1 MGERRDDNPERTA
14 VDEAATADDRPSRAR
29 GDDAAPAS
37 RPNWYE
43 RRSSERYDVTWS
55 VDCET
60 EETFLYAAITN
71 ISELGIFVRTTDPL
85 PIGTS
90 LTLRFVPPNSGDS
103 FVLEGTVQWINL
115 VRPLHDN
122 PNPGMGVRF
131 VRITAAE
138 RERLVE
144 TIRTIAYL
152 RENAGPGPASN

>member
-1 MGERRDDNPERTA
+1 MGERHGSDPEREA
-14 VDEAATADDRPSRAR
+14 VDEAATADKPPSSTRGDEAPAPSRPS
-29 GDDAAPAS
+29 
-37 RPNWYE
+37 WFE
-43 RRSSERYDVTWS
+43 RRSSERFDVTWS

-60 EETFLYAAITN
+60 EDTFLYAAITN

-85 PIGTS
+85 PVGTS
-90 LTLRFVPPNSGDS
+90 LTLRFAPPNSGDS
-103 FVLEGTVQWINL
+103 FVLEGTVQWINA

-138 RERLVE
+138 RERLVD

-152 RENAGPGPASN
+152 REGAGPPSN

>member
-1 MGERRDDNPERTA
+1 MGERHGSDPERGA
-14 VDEAATADDRPSRAR
+14 VDEAAAADKPPSSTR
-29 GDDAAPAS
+29 GDDVAPTSS
-37 RPNWYE
+37 RRWFE

-71 ISELGIFVRTTDPL
+71 ISELGIFVRTTEPL
-85 PIGTS
+85 PVGTS
-90 LTLRFVPPNSGDS
+90 LTLRFASPNSGEP
-103 FVLEGTVQWINL
+103 FVLEGSVQWVNV

-152 RENAGPGPASN
+152 RENAGPVSN

>member
-1 MGERRDDNPERTA
+1 MGERRGSDPERGA
-14 VDEAATADDRPSRAR
+14 VDEAATADKPPASTR
-29 GDDAAPAS
+29 GDEAAPAS
-37 RPNWYE
+37 RPSWYE

-90 LTLRFVPPNSGDS
+90 LTLRFAPPNSGDS
-103 FVLEGTVQWINL
+103 FVLEGTVQWINV

-131 VRITAAE
+131 VHITAAE

-152 RENAGPGPASN
+152 RENAGPVSN

>member
-1 MGERRDDNPERTA
+1 MSERRGKDPEHKA
-14 VDEAATADDRPSRAR
+14 VEEAATADNAPSSTRR
-29 GDDAAPAS
+29 DDTAPAS
-37 RPNWYE
+37 NRSWFE
-43 RRSSERYDVTWS
+43 RRSSERFDVTWS

-71 ISELGIFVRTTDPL
+71 ISELGIFVRTTEPL

-90 LTLRFVPPNSGDS
+90 LTLRFAPPNSGDP
-103 FVLEGTVQWINL
+103 FVLQGSVQWINA

-131 VRITAAE
+131 AHITAAE

-152 RENAGPGPASN
+152 REGSAGPASN